1 MNITENNHQSPDYL
15 RTSLAAA
22 MTLGFKPGLF
32 YRNAKLYCINLLLTY
47 QNGCSARC
55 AYCGL
60 SGKRPG
66 DYDKKSFIRVDWPSY
81 PLDDIIRRINERPSR
96 VKRVCLSMITRPRAV
111 EDSKEICARLKAKT
125 DVPISVLLA
134 PTILESKDLS
144 EFKAIGVDKVGVAID
159 LATPGLFD
167 KYRGSGVGGPHD
179 WERYW
184 QCLKDALQ
192 IFGKGNAGPHFMVG
206 MGESERDMCRAI
218 QRAHDLGG
226 FTHLFSFFP
235 ERDSALA
242 DHPMPLMEHYR
253 RVQLARYLIDA
264 DRSSEAQFTYDSGGR
279 ITAYGLEEETLQAV
293 IDTGEAF
300 RTSGCT
306 GRDGVVACNR
316 PYANSRPGKNIRNF
330 PFAPDESDIARIH
343 KQMNRPARSET

>member
-1 MNITENNHQSPDYL
+1 MNVMKSNHQSPDYL

-22 MTLGFKPGLF
+22 MTLGFKNGLF

-47 QNGCSARC
+47 HNGCTARC

-66 DYDKKSFIRVDWPSY
+66 DYDEKSFIRVDWPSY
-81 PLDDIIRRINERPSR
+81 PLNAIIRRINDRPSR
-96 VKRVCLSMITRPRAV
+96 VKRVCLSMITRARAAF
-111 EDSKEICARLKAKT
+111 DSKEICARLNEQT

-134 PTILESKDLS
+134 PTVLKSKDLS
-144 EFKAIGVDKVGVAID
+144 DFKAIGVDKVGVAID
-159 LATPGLFD
+159 MATPVLFD

-184 QCLKDALQ
+184 QCLKDA
-192 IFGKGNAGPHFMVG
+192 IRVFGRGNAGPHFMVG
-206 MGESERDMCRAI
+206 MGESEKDMCRAI
-218 QRAHDLGG
+218 QHAHDLGA

-242 DHPMPLMEHYR
+242 DYPMPPMEQYR
-253 RVQLARYLIDA
+253 RVQLARYVIDT
-264 DRSSEAQFTYDSGGR
+264 DQCNEAQFTYDSDGR
-279 ITAYGLEEETLQAV
+279 ITAYGLDEEKLQAV
-293 IDTGEAF
+293 IDTGEPF

-306 GRDGVVACNR
+306 GWDGEVACNR

-330 PFAPDESDIARIH
+330 PFVPDVSDIARIR
-343 KQMNRPARSET
+343 QQINLPARSET